1 MQLWYPAFVY
11 FTRRLGA
18 RLQKI
23 VLDRPGASC
32 PNRDPATG
40 REGCVFC
47 NPYGSGSGLADA
59 APDIFLQWEHWRAHY
74 GAKARLFMAYFQSF
88 TNTHGPVE
96 ELRALCAQAAKLPSI
111 AGIAI
116 GTRPDC
122 VDEAKLDAIAACK
135 LPEVW
140 LELGLQSA
148 HNATLARIRRGHDV
162 AASERAV
169 RLAAERGIKVCGHL
183 MAGLPG
189 EGAADFLD
197 TVRWAAALPLAGVK
211 LHNVYVARDTP
222 LEREYLSGAYLPL
235 GQQEYVGLA
244 AESLALLPACMVIQ
258 RLVSD
263 RAPDERVAPEWT
275 RLKSRTHDAIRACL
289 AARQEWQGCRND
301 ARDGVPECFALHG
314 R

>member
-11 FTRRLGA
+11 FTRRLGM

-32 PNRDPATG
+32 PNRDAAAG
-40 REGCVFC
+40 RSGCVFC
-47 NPYGSGSGLADA
+47 NPYGSGSGLAEA
-59 APDIFLQWEHWRAHY
+59 APDIAVQWEHWRMHY

-88 TNTHGPVE
+88 TNTCGPVE
-96 ELRALCAQAAKLPSI
+96 EVRELVALAEKLPAV
-111 AGIAI
+111 AGIAV

-122 VDEAKLDAIAACK
+122 VDEAKLDAIAACG

-148 HNATLARIRRGHDV
+148 HDATLIRIRRGHDV

-169 RLAAERGIKVCGHL
+169 RLAAGRGIKVCGHL

-189 EGAADFLD
+189 EGPEDFLD
-197 TVRWAAALPLAGVK
+197 SIRWAAALPLAGIK
-211 LHNVYVARDTP
+211 LHNVYVARGTP
-222 LEREYLSGAYLPL
+222 LERDYLAGAYLPP
-235 GQQEYVGLA
+235 GQREYVALA
-244 AESLALLPACMVIQ
+244 AEALALLPARMVIQ

-263 RAPDERVAPEWT
+263 PAPDELVAPDWV
-275 RLKSRTHDAIRACL
+275 RLKSRTHDAIRMRL
-289 AARQEWQGCRND
+289 AARKEWQGCRND
-301 ARDGVPECFALHG
+301 ARDGIPAWFSLRG
-314 R
+314 

>member
-11 FTRRLGA
+11 FKQCFGM

-32 PNRDPATG
+32 PNRDAATG
-40 REGCVFC
+40 RSGCVFC
-47 NPYGSGSGLADA
+47 NPYGAGSGLAGA
-59 APDIFLQWEHWRAHY
+59 APDLHMQWEYWRAHY

-88 TNTHGPVE
+88 TNTYCPVE
-96 ELRALCAQAAKLPSI
+96 ELRGLLALAEKLPGI

-122 VDEAKLDAIAACK
+122 VDEAKLDVIASCG

-148 HNATLARIRRGHDV
+148 NDATLMRIRRGHDV

-169 RLAAERGIKVCGHL
+169 RLAADRGIKVCGHL

-189 EGAADFLD
+189 EGAEDFLD
-197 TVRWAAALPLAGVK
+197 GIRWAAALPLAGVK
-211 LHNVYVARDTP
+211 LHNVYVPSGTP
-222 LEREYLSGAYLPL
+222 LERDYLAGAYTPL
-235 GQQEYVGLA
+235 GQREYVLLA
-244 AESLALLPACMVIQ
+244 AEALTLLPARVVIQ
-258 RLVSD
+258 RLLSD
-263 RAPDERVAPEWT
+263 PAPDELVAPDWV
-275 RLKSRTHDAIRACL
+275 RLKSRTHDAIRKLL
-289 AARQEWQGCRND
+289 ATRGEWQGCRND
-301 ARDGVPECFALHG
+301 ARDNVPAWFDLG
-314 R
+314 K

>member
-11 FTRRLGA
+11 FTRRLGV

-32 PNRDPATG
+32 PNRDAATG
-40 REGCVFC
+40 RNGCVFC
-47 NPYGSGSGLADA
+47 NPYGSGSGLAEA
-59 APDIFLQWEHWRAHY
+59 APDLFMQWEHWRAHY

-96 ELRALCAQAAKLPSI
+96 SLRELLALAETLPAI
-111 AGIAI
+111 AGVAV

-122 VDEAKLDAIAACK
+122 VDEAKVDAIAACG

-148 HNATLARIRRGHDV
+148 HDDTLARIRRGHDV

-169 RLAAERGIKVCGHL
+169 RLAAGRGIKVCGHL

-189 EGAADFLD
+189 EEPEHFLD
-197 TVRWAAALPLAGVK
+197 SVRWAATLPLAGIK
-211 LHNVYVARDTP
+211 LHNVYVARDTQ
-222 LEREYLSGAYLPL
+222 LERDYVSGAYAPL
-235 GQQEYVGLA
+235 DQRDYVALA
-244 AESLALLPACMVIQ
+244 AEALTLLPSRVVIQ
-258 RLVSD
+258 RLMSD
-263 RAPDERVAPEWT
+263 PAPDELVAPDWT
-275 RLKSRTHDAIRACL
+275 RLKSQTHDAIRARL
-289 AARQEWQGCRND
+289 ASRKEWQGCGND
-301 ARDGVPECFALHG
+301 ARDAVPEWFGLKP
-314 R
+314 